1 MPDFVPPMH
10 DTRWLLLLCTSR
22 LGFALINTVYAA
34 LIPMLRPAWSMS
46 ASQAGA
52 VQSAWHAGYIVSLV
66 AASLLAGRFGA
77 RNTFLGMGW
86 AACASAFVF
95 AFGAQDF
102 SSAFLLYGF
111 AGLCAGGSYV
121 PGLTLIAERFPS
133 ASRGRAMGAFI
144 AAASLGYALGLVGAS
159 ALAELFGPTGG
170 FLLAAAGT
178 LLGQALAMMVL
189 RQTPNVVVAAESR
202 GPAISLASL
211 RFLWQHKPAR
221 YNIIGYTFHAWE
233 LLGMWAW
240 LPAFLAATAAY
251 HRGAELG
258 GSGAGGLV
266 IAGAALAAL
275 THLVSMFG
283 SLAGGSWS
291 DRWGRTQ
298 VILTMSLSSIVCA
311 LVFGWLMVLPLAV
324 VVAVAVVFN
333 LTAVGDSAIHSA
345 TLTEVVPP
353 QHLATAYSVRSITGF
368 GMGVLSPWLFG
379 LVLDVGGNDS
389 IAAWGWAWSLL
400 GLFALVGPWATWRL
414 QRQHNGVTRH
424 LR

>member
-1 MPDFVPPMH
+1 
-10 DTRWLLLLCTSR
+10 
-22 LGFALINTVYAA
+22 
-34 LIPMLRPAWSMS
+34 
-46 ASQAGA
+46 
-52 VQSAWHAGYIVSLV
+52 
-66 AASLLAGRFGA
+66 
-77 RNTFLGMGW
+77 MGW

-102 SSAFLLYGF
+102 LSAFLLYGF

-170 FLLAAAGT
+170 FLLAAVGT
-178 LLGQALAMMVL
+178 LLGQALAMRVL
-189 RQTPNVVVAAESR
+189 HHTPNVVVAAESR

-211 RFLWQHKPAR
+211 RFLWHHKPAR

-311 LVFGWLMVLPLAV
+311 LVFGWLMVLPLALVV
-324 VVAVAVVFN
+324 VVAVIFN

-379 LVLDVGGNDS
+379 LVLDFGSNDG

-414 QRQHNGVTRH
+414 HRQHHGVARH

>member
-1 MPDFVPPMH
+1 
-10 DTRWLLLLCTSR
+10 
-22 LGFALINTVYAA
+22 
-34 LIPMLRPAWSMS
+34 
-46 ASQAGA
+46 
-52 VQSAWHAGYIVSLV
+52 
-66 AASLLAGRFGA
+66 
-77 RNTFLGMGW
+77 
-86 AACASAFVF
+86 
-95 AFGAQDF
+95 
-102 SSAFLLYGF
+102 
-111 AGLCAGGSYV
+111 
-121 PGLTLIAERFPS
+121 
-133 ASRGRAMGAFI
+133 
-144 AAASLGYALGLVGAS
+144 
-159 ALAELFGPTGG
+159 
-170 FLLAAAGT
+170 

-189 RQTPNVVVAAESR
+189 RQTPNVVVAAELR

-211 RFLWQHKPAR
+211 RFLWHHKPAR

-379 LVLDVGGNDS
+379 IVLDAYAGRADS
-389 IAAWGWAWSLL
+389 GFAWGVAWSML
-400 GLFALVGPWATWRL
+400 GVVALAGPWATRQL
-414 QRQHNGVTRH
+414 QQASTRASKA
-424 LR
+424 